1 MWGLFNINH
10 LKTLLM
16 LAYIISLIFLL
27 ISFETKHVIA
37 VSIELN
43 DKANSNTNIFNLEN
57 KNSNIDNIEESIPF
71 TESHF
76 VPVKKIDLEETTK
89 NSGNNSIN
97 SSRKIIEIVTIKTDE
112 SFENLLNNNYYLLI
126 LFTAPWCGMSKR
138 AISQIHEMVDY
149 FENSRDFLA
158 EHLNK
163 LFYSKKLLIGLVNVP
178 EFPNITKKLNVLD
191 YPTIKLVKK
200 EDNLKLK
207 VIDFYGNIY
216 YKKVISWIV
225 QQITRLENNP
235 KSQLIQLSTIDN
247 IKFFLEISG
256 YSVIYLHEFESFN
269 KYNNTEYLLVID
281 ICKIYDDVIF
291 GEANY
296 NDLKNSLSIN
306 KDYLN
311 KNEFHFNI
319 TEIIDNYENKSK
331 ILLFNSGRHVK
342 TINGP
347 FKEEALILNT
357 IDYYKQENIIF
368 LNKDTIGNLI
378 DNGGPI
384 LLLIFN
390 GNSENYIEELNKES
404 SIIYQFHNILQRVIS
419 IRNEK
424 ADKSNRNLEE
434 RPLFVMSG
442 NEGPINRRFMD
453 FLHIDDDLLPSIIMI
468 NDLNVSP
475 PKKFHLD
482 LPKIYLSNLDS
493 NTGIG
498 TNTGSNNNNAEILS
512 IGKPNESNWI
522 ILNNHTSINF
532 SPNIISDFIDE
543 VKSGIVNNT
552 YHSQVT
558 PSKQNGPVY
567 ILVGNTFK
575 EIVYDYS
582 KDVLVLFYTSWC
594 GHCKT
599 FDPIYNEV
607 ASIVTSKTNVLVAK
621 IDMSANFIPDDQI
634 GGKIFRFPTI
644 KLFKKKDKT
653 NPIDFDGE
661 REVNSI
667 LDFIWIH
674 TARDEL

>member
-1 MWGLFNINH
+1 MWGLNNINH
-10 LKTLLM
+10 STTSFIIIYITSLL
-16 LAYIISLIFLL
+16 FLL
-27 ISFETKHVIA
+27 LLFETKHV
-37 VSIELN
+37 VSDNTSGLN
-43 DKANSNTNIFNLEN
+43 DTLNSNTKFINLGSN
-57 KNSNIDNIEESIPF
+57 KSNKDNTEDLIPF
-71 TESHF
+71 IESHF
-76 VPVKKIDLEETTK
+76 TSAKGIYLEEVTDD
-89 NSGNNSIN
+89 NSHVDENITN
-97 SSRKIIEIVTIKTDE
+97 KIFEIVTIQTDE
-112 SFENLLNNNYYLLI
+112 SFENLLANNDYLII

-138 AISQIHEMVDY
+138 AINQIHEMVKY
-149 FENSRDFLA
+149 FEHSNDFSI
-158 EHLNK
+158 EHPNRF
-163 LFYSKKLLIGLVNVP
+163 FYSKKLLIGLVNVP
-178 EFPNITKKLNVLD
+178 EFPNLSMKLNVLD

-200 EDNLKLK
+200 EENQKLK
-207 VIDFYGNIY
+207 IIDFYGNIY
-216 YKKVISWIV
+216 HKKVISWII
-225 QQITRLENNP
+225 QQISRLENNP

-256 YSVIYLHEFESFN
+256 YSVIYLHEFESPK
-269 KYNNTEYLLVID
+269 KYNNTEYLLVVD

-296 NDLKNSLSIN
+296 NDLKKSLLIN
-306 KDYLN
+306 KDIID
-311 KNEFHFNI
+311 KNEFQFNI
-319 TEIIDNYENKSK
+319 TDIIENNEKKSK
-331 ILLFNSGRHVK
+331 ILLFNSGKHVK

-378 DNGGPI
+378 DNGGTI
-384 LLLIFN
+384 LLLIFS

-404 SIIYQFHNILQRVIS
+404 SIIHQFYNILQRVIA

-424 ADKSNRNLEE
+424 ADKSNRYLEE

-475 PKKFHLD
+475 PKKYHLD
-482 LPKIYLSNLDS
+482 LPKIYLNNLES

-498 TNTGSNNNNAEILS
+498 GITSSNNNAEILS

-543 VKSGIVNNT
+543 VRSGMVNIT

-558 PSKQNGPVY
+558 PSKQNGPVF

-575 EIVYDYS
+575 EIVYDS
-582 KDVLVLFYTSWC
+582 TRDVLVLFYTPWC

-607 ASIVTSKTNVLVAK
+607 ANIVTSKTNVLVAK

-634 GGKIFRFPTI
+634 GRKIFRFPTI
-644 KLFKKKDKT
+644 KLYKKREKA

>member
-1 MWGLFNINH
+1 MWGLNNINH
-10 LKTLLM
+10 STTSFITIYTTLLF
-16 LAYIISLIFLL
+16 FLL
-27 ISFETKHVIA
+27 LLFETKYVI
-37 VSIELN
+37 SDNTSGLN
-43 DKANSNTNIFNLEN
+43 DTLNSNTKFVNLGSDKSN
-57 KNSNIDNIEESIPF
+57 KDNTEDLIPF
-71 TESHF
+71 IESHF
-76 VPVKKIDLEETTK
+76 TSAQGIYLEEV
-89 NSGNNSIN
+89 NDNNRHAN
-97 SSRKIIEIVTIKTDE
+97 ENFTNKIFELVTIQTDE
-112 SFENLLNNNYYLLI
+112 SFENLLANNDYLII
-126 LFTAPWCGMSKR
+126 LFTAPWCGMCKR
-138 AISQIHEMVDY
+138 AINQIHEMVKY
-149 FENSRDFLA
+149 FEHSNDSSI
-158 EHLNK
+158 EHPNRF
-163 LFYSKKLLIGLVNVP
+163 FYSKKLSIGLVNVP
-178 EFPNITKKLNVLD
+178 EFPNLSMKLNVSD

-200 EDNLKLK
+200 EENKKLK
-207 VIDFYGNIY
+207 IIDFYGNIY
-216 YKKVISWIV
+216 HKKVISWII
-225 QQITRLENNP
+225 QQISRLENKP
-235 KSQLIQLSTIDN
+235 KSQLIQLSTIDH

-256 YSVIYLHEFESFN
+256 YSAIYLHEFESQN
-269 KYNNTEYLLVID
+269 KYNNTEYLLVVD

-291 GEANY
+291 AEANY
-296 NDLKNSLSIN
+296 NDIKKNLSTN
-306 KDYLN
+306 KDILD
-311 KNEFHFNI
+311 KNEFQFNI
-319 TEIIDNYENKSK
+319 TDIIESNDKKSK
-331 ILLFNSGRHVK
+331 IFLFNSGKHVK

-378 DNGGPI
+378 DNGGTI
-384 LLLIFN
+384 LLLIFS

-404 SIIYQFHNILQRVIS
+404 SIIYQFYNILQRVIA

-424 ADKSNRNLEE
+424 ADKSNRYLEE
-434 RPLFVMSG
+434 KPLFVMSG

-475 PKKFHLD
+475 PKKYHLD
-482 LPKIYLSNLDS
+482 LPKIYLNNLESNA
-493 NTGIG
+493 GIG
-498 TNTGSNNNNAEILS
+498 GISNSNNNAEILS

-543 VKSGIVNNT
+543 VRSGMVNIT

-558 PSKQNGPVY
+558 PSKQNGPVFV
-567 ILVGNTFK
+567 LVGNTFK
-575 EIVYDYS
+575 EIVYDS
-582 KDVLVLFYTSWC
+582 TRDVLVLFYTPWC

-607 ASIVTSKTNVLVAK
+607 ANIVKSKTNVLVAK

-634 GGKIFRFPTI
+634 GRKIFRFPTI
-644 KLFKKKDKT
+644 KLYKKREKA